1 MKTILFLLLSCC
13 YLQSMAQQGAVP
25 TNSKKG
31 GIGSGVF
38 KFTASD
44 SSFRAV
50 KPLSL
55 STVYY
60 DRLGFM
66 CRQEVKMEKI
76 TKNLASVPAGQ
87 CGIYRSYGR
96 KAECSSGPMIF

>member
-1 MKTILFLLLSCC
+1 
-13 YLQSMAQQGAVP
+13 MAQQGAVP

-76 TKNLASVPAGQ
+76 TKTSLRFRLGSVGYTDRMEGKLNAVAAP
-87 CGIYRSYGR
+87 
-96 KAECSSGPMIF
+96 